1 MRLEDIS
8 SEAEKADDMSIVWS
22 PSPRLQKRFV
32 RESSLNAAIERLLL
46 SSFVAGSNLWNFL
59 NAFHTQNFRVGG
71 LNVGDFELA
80 H

>member
-1 MRLEDIS
+1 MTCLLFGAHLRDY
-8 SEAEKADDMSIVWS
+8 KA
-22 PSPRLQKRFV
+22 KRFV